1 MSAPPD
7 PTAAA
12 LAYLTSC
19 LHSEDRLHERL
30 FLELTSTHEAAACFA
45 IGLANVASALCCD
58 LANRSAR
65 DEELVLQQL
74 ALILQR
80 QPEPD

>member
-1 MSAPPD
+1 MPALSD
-7 PTAAA
+7 PTAEA

-19 LHSEDRLHERL
+19 LHAEDGLHERL
-30 FLELTSTHEAAACFA
+30 FLELTATHEAAACFA
-45 IGLANVASALCCD
+45 IGLANVASALCSD

-65 DEELVLQQL
+65 DEDLVLQQL

-80 QPEPD
+80 QPERD